1 MNINIFELATR
12 QKLRFPSTRGQV
24 GTEDL
29 WDLSLKDLDTVAKG
43 LSKQVKESSEES
55 FIKKP
60 STGNKKV
67 QLQLDVVVSII
78 NTKLAEA
85 EKAKTAAERKA
96 KRNQLMELISKK
108 QDDALSRKSI
118 TSLQAEL
125 DKLDDDEEG
134 E

>member
-29 WDLSLKDLDTVAKG
+29 WDLSLEDLDTVAKG